1 MFKKVLLVEDE
12 ALIAL
17 SEAQILKKNG
27 FEVELAYSGRQAIEK
42 TEADEEINLVLMDI
56 DLGAGM
62 DGTEAAEQI
71 IKARD
76 LPIVFLTS
84 HTEKE
89 YVDRV
94 EKITGYGYIMKNSG
108 EMVLIRSI
116 NMAYKLYEAH
126 QRLKEREIRYKT
138 LFESA
143 YEAILIMD
151 AHMFIDCN
159 HSALQ
164 FFGCTS
170 KDELIGHSPW
180 EFSPE
185 YQPNGSR
192 SSTAANELINAA
204 LRGRPENFYWTH
216 QRKDGTRFQTEVTLH
231 PLVLGNETYVQANLR
246 GLSDKEE
253 MEKQVEEGKAVLKTF
268 LNQIPGA
275 AYVKDSDNRIVFCN
289 KLFASILK
297 ASPEELEGRDI
308 SSHVPRE
315 TERRCEQENRSVL
328 EHGRIIQTESEFPI
342 NNENTYWLTYKFPI
356 QFAGRT
362 MVGAISIDL
371 TAQKQMEKKLRT
383 REQQFR
389 AIADYTYDWEDWI
402 GTDGSLIWVNPAV
415 ERISGY
421 TPEECYRM
429 KYYPLSLIHP
439 EDRHESNCEIKAGL
453 KHKTSC
459 SNRELRCI
467 CKDGSVKWIS
477 VSRQPIYDNK
487 GQHIGTRSSMRD
499 ITDSKA
505 TEDEL
510 NRTIRQKEFLLK
522 ELNHRVKNNLAMVSS
537 LLSLKDTALGN
548 TVDLSDLKHRVD
560 TIRIIHEKLNYSEDY
575 ATVQLREYIQDV
587 LESIF
592 SSFTDRQVQIQN
604 KVEEI
609 DVSTKIAI
617 PLGLIA
623 NEIATNAMKYG
634 FPEGERPVFTVDFQ
648 QHPEEHSY
656 TFILSNSGAEFPEDI
671 DIATSETLGLKL
683 VSTLVLQL
691 QGSINLQRSPHPVFT
706 IDFPMNL

>member
-17 SEAQILKKNG
+17 SEAQILKKHG
-27 FEVELAYSGRQAIEK
+27 FEVETAYSGRQAIEK

-126 QRLKEREIRYKT
+126 QRLKEREVRYKT
-138 LFESA
+138 LFDSA
-143 YEAILIMD
+143 YDAILIMD
-151 AHMFIDCN
+151 SNTFIDCN

-164 FFGCTS
+164 FFGCAS

-185 YQPNGSR
+185 YQADGSR
-192 SSTAANELINAA
+192 SSTAAKELINAA
-204 LRGRPENFYWTH
+204 LRGKSENFYWTH
-216 QRKDGTRFQTEVTLH
+216 QRKDGTSFQAEVSLN
-231 PLVLGNETYVQANLR
+231 PLVLGEETYVQANLR
-246 GLSDKEE
+246 GFFDREE
-253 MEKQVEEGKAVLKTF
+253 IEKQIEEGKAVFKTF

-297 ASPEELEGRDI
+297 TSPEALEGRDI
-308 SSHVPRE
+308 RDEVPRE
-315 TERRCEQENRSVL
+315 TERQYEQENRSVL
-328 EHGRIIQTESEFPI
+328 ENGRIIQTESEFPI

-371 TAQKQMEKKLRT
+371 TAQKQMEKKLRI

-402 GTDGSLIWVNPAV
+402 GTDGMLIWVNPAV

-429 KYYPLSLIHP
+429 KDYPLPLIHP
-439 EDRHESNCEIKAGL
+439 ADRHESNAEIEEGL
-453 KHKTSC
+453 KHETSC
-459 SNRELRCI
+459 NNRELRCI
-467 CKDGSVKWIS
+467 CKDGSIKWIA
-477 VSRQPIYDNK
+477 VSWQPIYDDK
-487 GQHIGTRSSMRD
+487 GRHIGTRSSMRD
-499 ITDSKA
+499 ITENKA
-505 TEDEL
+505 TENKL
-510 NRTIRQKEFLLK
+510 NRSIEQKEFLLK

-537 LLSLKDTALGN
+537 LLSLKDNALGSS
-548 TVDLSDLKHRVD
+548 VDLSDLKHRVD

-575 ATVQLREYIQDV
+575 ATVQLRDYVQDI

-592 SSFTDRQVQIQN
+592 SSFTDQQVQIQN
-604 KVEEI
+604 KTEEI
-609 DVSTKIAI
+609 DVSTKVAI
-617 PLGLIA
+617 PLGLIT

-634 FPEGERPVFTVDFQ
+634 FHEGEQPVFTVDFQ
-648 QHPEEHSY
+648 QHPEQHSY
-656 TFILSNSGAEFPEDI
+656 TFTLSNSGAAFPEEI

-691 QGSINLQRSPHPVFT
+691 QGSIQLQRSPQPVFT
-706 IDFPMNL
+706 IQFPMDI

>member
-17 SEAQILKKNG
+17 SEAKILKKHG
-27 FEVELAYSGRQAIEK
+27 FEVEIAYSGRQAIEK
-42 TEADEEINLVLMDI
+42 TEADEYINLVLMDI
-56 DLGAGM
+56 DLGSGM

-71 IKARD
+71 IRTRD

-116 NMAYKLYEAH
+116 SMAYKLYEAH

-138 LFESA
+138 LFDSIF
-143 YEAILIMD
+143 EAILIMD
-151 AHMFIDCN
+151 SHTFIDCN

-164 FFGCTS
+164 IFGCTS
-170 KDELIGHSPW
+170 KDEIVGHSPW

-185 YQPNGSR
+185 YQADGSR
-192 SSTAANELINAA
+192 SSTAAEELINAA
-204 LRGRPENFYWTH
+204 LRGKPENFYWTH
-216 QRKDGTRFQTEVTLH
+216 QRKDGTPFQAEVTLT
-231 PLVLGNETYVQANLR
+231 PLVLGEKVYVQANLR
-246 GLSDKEE
+246 GVFDRDEF
-253 MEKQVEEGKAVLKTF
+253 EKQIEEGKAVFKTF

-297 ASPEELEGRDI
+297 ASPEELEGKDI
-308 SSHVPRE
+308 SADVPKE
-315 TERRCEQENRSVL
+315 TERQYEQENRSVI
-328 EHGRIIQTESEFPI
+328 ESGQIIQTESEFPI
-342 NNENTYWLTYKFPI
+342 NNEHTYWLTYKFPI

-371 TAQKQMEKKLRT
+371 TAQKQMERKLRS

-402 GTDGSLIWVNPAV
+402 GTDGKLIWVNPAV
-415 ERISGY
+415 ERMSGY

-429 KYYPLSLIHP
+429 ADYPLPLIHP
-439 EDRHESNCEIKAGL
+439 EDRHESNSEIEEGL
-453 KHKTSC
+453 KHETSRN
-459 SNRELRCI
+459 NREIHCI
-467 CKDGSVKWIS
+467 CKDGSIIWIS
-477 VSRQPIYDNK
+477 VSWQPIYDDK
-487 GQHIGTRSSMRD
+487 GRHIGTRSSMRN
-499 ITDSKA
+499 ITENKA
-505 TEDEL
+505 TENEL
-510 NRTIRQKEFLLK
+510 NRTIEQKEFLLK
-522 ELNHRVKNNLAMVSS
+522 ELNHRVKNNLAMVAS
-537 LLSLKDTALGN
+537 LLSLKDSALGS
-548 TVDLSDLKHRVD
+548 TVDLSDLKHRID
-560 TIRIIHEKLNYSEDY
+560 TIRIIHEKLNYSADY
-575 ATVQLREYIQDV
+575 ATVQLRDYVQDI

-592 SSFTDRQVQIQN
+592 SSFTEQQVQIQN
-604 KVEEI
+604 EVEAI

-617 PLGLIA
+617 PLGLIT

-634 FPEGERPVFTVDFQ
+634 FHDEEQPVFTIDFQ
-648 QHPEEHSY
+648 QHPDHHSY
-656 TFILSNSGAEFPEDI
+656 TFTLSNSGAAFPEDI

-683 VSTLVLQL
+683 VSTLVMQL
-691 QGSINLQRSPHPVFT
+691 QGSIHLQRSPYPVFT
-706 IDFPMNL
+706 IEFPMNI

>member
-1 MFKKVLLVEDE
+1 MYKKVLLVEDE

-17 SEAQILKKNG
+17 SEAQTLKKHG
-27 FEVELAYSGRQAIEK
+27 FEVEIAYSGRQAIEK
-42 TEADEEINLVLMDI
+42 TETDKNITLVLMDI
-56 DLGAGM
+56 DLGTGM

-71 IKARD
+71 IKSRD

-116 NMAYKLYEAH
+116 NMAFKLFEAH

-138 LFESA
+138 LFDSA

-151 AHMFIDCN
+151 SHTFIDCN
-159 HSALQ
+159 HSALHI
-164 FFGCTS
+164 FGCTS
-170 KDELIGHSPW
+170 KDELIGRRPW

-185 YQPNGSR
+185 YQADGR
-192 SSTAANELINAA
+192 SSKTAAEELIEAA
-204 LRGRPENFYWTH
+204 LRGNAENFFWTH
-216 QRKDGTRFQTEVTLH
+216 QRKDGTTFQAEVTLN
-231 PLVLGNETYVQANLR
+231 PLVLGEETYVQANLR
-246 GLSDKEE
+246 GVFDKEE
-253 MEKQVEEGKAVLKTF
+253 IEKQIEEGKAVFKTF

-275 AYVKDSDNRIVFCN
+275 TYVKDSDNRIVFCN
-289 KLFASILK
+289 KLFASILQ

-308 SSHVPRE
+308 SADVPRE
-315 TERRCEQENRSVL
+315 TERQYEAENRSVL
-328 EHGRIIQTESEFPI
+328 ENGRIIQTESEFPI

-356 QFAGRT
+356 QFAGRA

-371 TAQKQMEKKLRT
+371 TAQKQLEEKLRT

-415 ERISGY
+415 ERICGY

-429 KYYPLSLIHP
+429 QDYPLPLIHP
-439 EDRHESNCEIKAGL
+439 ADRHESNAEIEEGL
-453 KHKTSC
+453 KHETTC
-459 SNRELRCI
+459 NNRELRCI
-467 CKDGSVKWIS
+467 CKDGSIKWIS
-477 VSRQPIYDNK
+477 VSWQPIYDDK

-499 ITDSKA
+499 ITENKA
-505 TEDEL
+505 TEEEL
-510 NRTIRQKEFLLK
+510 NHTIRQKEFLLK

-537 LLSLKDTALGN
+537 LLSLKDTALGS

-575 ATVQLREYIQDV
+575 ATVQLRDYIQDI

-592 SSFTDRQVQIQN
+592 SSFTDQQVQIRN
-604 KVEEI
+604 EVEDI
-609 DVSTKIAI
+609 DVSTKVAI
-617 PLGLIA
+617 PLGLIT

-634 FPEGERPVFTVDFQ
+634 FHEGEQPVFTVDFRK
-648 QHPEEHSY
+648 HPEDHSY

-671 DIATSETLGLKL
+671 DIETSETLGLKL

-691 QGSINLQRSPHPVFT
+691 EGSINLQRSPHPVFT
-706 IDFPMNL
+706 IDFPMQL